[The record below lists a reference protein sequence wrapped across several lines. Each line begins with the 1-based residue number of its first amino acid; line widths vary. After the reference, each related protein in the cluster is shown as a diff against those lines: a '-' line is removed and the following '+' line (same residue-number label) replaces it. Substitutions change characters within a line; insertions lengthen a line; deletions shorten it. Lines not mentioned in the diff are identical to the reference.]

1 MPILGMRTDENWIA
15 NQRPQNWRETVLML
29 YPNSSEIA
37 KAPLTAL
44 TSMMKSESTDDPVF
58 HWFEKNFEVRR
69 LKLTGDITNNATAI
83 AVSNAVDNG
92 WSSAFSV
99 KAGDMLLAEQTGE
112 IMRVSADPS
121 ADNGITVT
129 RAQAGTAGTAVTFA
143 SSNPF
148 LTVIGSAF
156 EEGSLAPTGVNFDPN
171 EKFNYTQIF
180 RSTLEIT
187 RTAERTRLRTG
198 DAVKE
203 AKRESLEYFSVDM
216 ERAFWFNGAK
226 TLITINGKPAR
237 LTAGVINQITA
248 GAPQNIIAAPSD
260 GLIDMDWLEANVQ
273 KIFAFGSSEKVVFGG
288 NAVLAALNTTIRKN
302 TNYTMTQGQKE
313 YGMRF
318 TRFSTPFGDLMFKV
332 HPLFNTMNG
341 GIAGDGSTL
350 FSGIANNAYIMDM
363 ANVRYRYITDVMY
376 QKDLTPIGLDGMKSG
391 YLAECGL
398 ELHHARSHGVF
409 VGIRGGKT
417 DAT

>member
-1 MPILGMRTDENWIA
+1 MPIIGMRNDETWIT

-29 YPNSSEIA
+29 YPNSAELS

-58 HWFEKNFEVRR
+58 HWWEKNFEVRR
-69 LKLTGDITNNATAI
+69 LKLTGDITNVATAI
-83 AVSNAVDNG
+83 AVDVTVDNG
-92 WSSAFSV
+92 FSNAFSV

-121 ADNGITVT
+121 ATNGITVT
-129 RAQAGTAGTAVTFA
+129 RAQAGTSGTAVTFA
-143 SSNPF
+143 TSNPF
-148 LTVIGSAF
+148 LSVIGSAF
-156 EEGSLAPTGVNFDPN
+156 EEGSLAPSGVNFDPT

-187 RTAERTRLRTG
+187 RTAEKTRLRTG

-203 AKRESLEYFSVDM
+203 AKRECLEYFSVDM

-226 TLITINGKPAR
+226 TIVTINNKPAR
-237 LTAGVINQITA
+237 MTAGVINQITA
-248 GAPQNIIAAPSD
+248 GAPQNILAAPAD
-260 GLIDMDWLEANVQ
+260 GLIDMDWLETNVQ
-273 KIFAFGSSEKVVFGG
+273 QMFKFGSTEKVAFGG
-288 NAVLAALNTTIRKN
+288 NVILGALQTAIRKN
-302 TNYTMTQGQKE
+302 STYQITTGLKE
-313 YGMRF
+313 YGMRVA
-318 TRFSTPFGDLMFKV
+318 RFVTPYGELVFKT
-332 HPLFNTMNG
+332 HPLFNIMTG
-341 GIAGDGSTL
+341 GTASDGVTAYN
-350 FSGIANNAYIMDM
+350 GIANNTYIMDM
-363 ANVRYRYITDVMY
+363 ANVKYRYITDVEY
-376 QKDLTPIGLDGMKSG
+376 QKDLTAIGLDGMKSG

-409 VGIRGGKT
+409 TGIKGGKT